1 MTLHPRQLWQQ
12 AEQLQRSGGER
23 NAVSLYEQLI
33 PLPDWA
39 LLAHIRLAELALKR
53 QQQRLATQHAL
64 AAFAVR
70 ERDAAIN
77 EALCDVLMRTGELER
92 AVQCLDLAHQMD
104 CADPTVWASLGRMAS
119 EQALP
124 QYAVPLL
131 QQAKTLG
138 LKSPLL
144 DYLLGQA
151 QQQLGH
157 VDAAEA
163 TLEEALVLDPL
174 FGPAHRALAKL
185 RKQNPA
191 KNHVDRLR
199 HVRGRMPTSHPLMP
213 FVCYALFKEL
223 DDLGDRDAA
232 WDALKLGMQLQRTQL
247 QYSAQADAE
256 LFEQLLSVKPE
267 PAMTELEHT
276 GPVPVFI
283 VGMPRSGTTLLE
295 RILGAHEQ
303 VKDAGELTDF
313 NCQLRWMCD
322 KFGPALLDL
331 PLARAAMTTDWHEL
345 GQRYLDHTQ
354 WRADSRPFYTDKFP
368 ANFLNVGFIAK
379 ALPQAKILHMT
390 RDPMDVCFSNLK
402 ELFVNAYPHSYD
414 QTEMAQHYRQ
424 YRRLMSHWHEAF
436 PGRVLDVDYAALVN
450 APERVA
456 RNVLS
461 FCGLPWQDGIAAIEN
476 RSSAVATASSVQV
489 REPIHNRF
497 VAQWQSY
504 EKQLQP
510 LHDLLA
516 KADQL

>member
-12 AEQLQRSGGER
+12 AEQLQKSGGER
-23 NAVSLYEQLI
+23 DAIPLYEQLI
-33 PLPDWA
+33 PFPEWA
-39 LLAHIRLAELALKR
+39 LLAHIRLADLALKL
-53 QQQRLATQHAL
+53 QQQRLATRHAL
-64 AAFAVR
+64 AAYAVR
-70 ERDAAIN
+70 QPDAAIN
-77 EALCDVLMRTGELER
+77 EALCDVLMRTGELEL
-92 AVQCLDLAHQMD
+92 AVQCLERAGSLDTGDA
-104 CADPTVWASLGRMAS
+104 TTWAALGRMAS

-124 QYAVPLL
+124 QYAAPLL
-131 QQAKTLG
+131 QRAKTLG
-138 LKSPLL
+138 LQSPLL

-151 QQQLGH
+151 RQYLGNA
-157 VDAAEA
+157 DDAEA
-163 TLEEALVLDPL
+163 ALEECLARDPL

-185 RKQNPA
+185 RKQGQAN
-191 KNHVDRLR
+191 NHVDRLR
-199 HVRGRMPTSHPLMP
+199 NVRDRLNAAHPFQP

-223 DDLGDRDAA
+223 DDLDDCDAA
-232 WDALKLGMQLQRTQL
+232 WRALEQGMKLQRAQL
-247 QYSAQADAE
+247 KYNSQADAE
-256 LFEQLLSVKPE
+256 LFEQLLSVQAE
-267 PAMTELEHT
+267 PAASEPEQT
-276 GPVPVFI
+276 GPVPIFI

-322 KFGPALLDL
+322 RFGPALLDL
-331 PLARAAMTTDWHEL
+331 PLARAAMNTDWHEL

-354 WRADSRPFYTDKFP
+354 WRANGRAFYTDKFP

-414 QTEMAQHYRQ
+414 QSEMAQHYVQ
-424 YRRLMSHWHEAF
+424 YRRLMSHWHDAF
-436 PGRVLDVDYAALVN
+436 PGRVLDVDYAELVN

-461 FCGLPWQDGIAAIEN
+461 FCGLPWQDGVAAIEN

-497 VAQWQSY
+497 VAQWRSY